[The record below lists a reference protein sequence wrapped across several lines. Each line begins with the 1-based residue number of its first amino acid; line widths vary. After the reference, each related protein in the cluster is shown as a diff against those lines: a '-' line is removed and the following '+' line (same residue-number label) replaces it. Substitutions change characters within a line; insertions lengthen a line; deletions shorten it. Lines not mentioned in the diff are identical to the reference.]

1 MNPNSLEVYEDCV
14 GLYAT
19 DHTNADTVTKII
31 LDSLIR
37 FNLPLNRCRGQCY
50 DGAANMSGRRRGVA
64 TQIQKKEHR
73 AMYIHCMGHCLNL
86 AMQDTCRSIKMM
98 SDVFDTVLEL
108 SKILKYSA
116 KKKAMLFKLKAEL
129 APATPGVK
137 PLCPTR
143 WTVRAESLRSILV
156 NYEVITALL
165 EEILE
170 EYKGN
175 TEATCSARG
184 VLAMMEKFCF
194 IFGITL
200 GEKLFRITDT
210 LSKALQKKDLSAMA
224 AKKCA
229 SVTVSGLK
237 DLRSDSKFSEYW
249 AEVTGKASDLGIA
262 EPTLP
267 RKRKRP
273 RRFDEAS
280 SSTYHDDTPESMY
293 KRYYF
298 EILDTLVGEIERRFE
313 SETFTFYTKMELLL
327 QSAAEGKELSNAYLQ
342 EVVDHFIDDLEL
354 SELRT
359 ELSLLKNVMANVEFT
374 YTNLKIKICEYQ
386 AIFPQLMKLIQL
398 LLVIPATSATSERSF
413 SSLRNVK
420 NFLRTTMKQDRL
432 NHLLMIYI
440 HKERD
445 VDIKAAMK
453 EFIQCNRERM
463 ELFGVNVV

>member
-31 LDSLIR
+31 LDSLTR

-116 KKKAMLFKLKAEL
+116 KQKAMLFKLKAEL
-129 APATPGVK
+129 APANPGVK

-175 TEATCSARG
+175 SEATCSARG

-200 GEKLFRITDT
+200 GEKHFRITDT

-267 RKRKRP
+267 RKRKHP

-280 SSTYHDDTPESMY
+280 NSTYHDGTPESMY

-327 QSAAEGKELSNAYLQ
+327 Q
-342 EVVDHFIDDLEL
+342 
-354 SELRT
+354 
-359 ELSLLKNVMANVEFT
+359 
-374 YTNLKIKICEYQ
+374 
-386 AIFPQLMKLIQL
+386 L
-398 LLVIPATSATSERSF
+398 LLRG
-413 SSLRNVK
+413 K
-420 NFLRTTMKQDRL
+420 NFQMHTYRR
-432 NHLLMIYI
+432 
-440 HKERD
+440 
-445 VDIKAAMK
+445 
-453 EFIQCNRERM
+453 
-463 ELFGVNVV
+463 